1 MLFDPPGKYLPTQVA
16 FHMAKSKL
24 TPPLVLRLTGTI
36 GYTGAMPPATPLPA
50 STPRCQSCARP
61 LTPATSRPF
70 HDLAEGTL
78 VLCLGCWEAR
88 NSTAWRG
95 LSLVLPRVP

>member
-1 MLFDPPGKYLPTQVA
+1 MYFRQ
-16 FHMAKSKL
+16 L
-24 TPPLVLRLTGTI
+24 TPPPVLCLTGTI

-95 LSLVLPRVP
+95 LSLDLPRVP